1 MDVIINHIYSIIFVC
16 KCYTTQFVTFICS
29 RADWTR
35 TARTVTCRKIS
46 SRWFMGA
53 FFGENRLKRVNS
65 FFSLNDTSMFPF
77 LIGRV
82 FGNLRVHSSLATG
95 DYPCRFA
102 VCLRAASRSDAT
114 FKSSRSYPCNQTM
127 LLVSV
132 LFIEWSILNGS
143 CRTLFAEVTKNFITC
158 TTLYFKRSKSID
170 LNYTTLE
177 TSISCKIWQ
186 ESDKNSSK

>member
-1 MDVIINHIYSIIFVC
+1 MCTDVIISHIYSIIFVC
-16 KCYTTQFVTFICS
+16 KCYIAQFVTFICS
-29 RADWTR
+29 RR

-65 FFSLNDTSMFPF
+65 FFSLNDTPTMLPF

-102 VCLRAASRSDAT
+102 VCLRAASRPGVPPSRAR
-114 FKSSRSYPCNQTM
+114 SRSYSRNQAM
-127 LLVSV
+127 LFVSA
-132 LFIEWSILNGS
+132 LFMGWSIFNGS
-143 CRTLFAEVTKNFITC
+143 CRILFV
-158 TTLYFKRSKSID
+158 
-170 LNYTTLE
+170 
-177 TSISCKIWQ
+177 
-186 ESDKNSSK
+186 